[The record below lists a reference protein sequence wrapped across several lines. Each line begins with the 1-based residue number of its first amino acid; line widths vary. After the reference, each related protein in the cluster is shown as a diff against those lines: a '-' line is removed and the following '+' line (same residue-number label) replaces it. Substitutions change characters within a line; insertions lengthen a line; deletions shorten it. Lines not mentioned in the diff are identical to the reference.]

1 MDKVLEVKAKLEEHN
16 FKNIKPGYV
25 QTNDYLLKCFSKHQN
40 VDKVFGEDLD
50 ALNLEPGDRVL
61 FTSVFFEVAH
71 QLASE
76 GKEQVMF
83 NLSLI
88 DVNSER

>member
-1 MDKVLEVKAKLEEHN
+1 MDKALEVKAKMEEHN
-16 FKNIKPGYV
+16 FKSIKPGYV

-76 GKEQVMF
+76 GKEQVMCNF
-83 NLSLI
+83 S
-88 DVNSER
+88 